1 MLSCCHGGSKGC
13 VLEQPVVCHV
23 ASGPTTSV
31 FPHPFR
37 SSKALWKGPVAHVVA
52 ARRVAGH
59 AWWMRGGHCGDC
71 KRHVVVAPG
80 VENTASRFRFAN
92 SDRAT
97 AVPCPERVS
106 TWPTVRT
113 LVKVASQ
120 LRSVV

>member
-31 FPHPFR
+31 FPQPVR
-37 SSKALWKGPVAHVVA
+37 SSNAVWKGPVAHVVA

-59 AWWMRGGHCGDC
+59 TWRMRGGSAKIA
-71 KRHVVVAPG
+71 KRHTTVAPG

-97 AVPCPERVS
+97 AVPCPEGVH
-106 TWPTVRT
+106 
-113 LVKVASQ
+113 VAYGRI
-120 LRSVV
+120 RSCGSMTAT

>member
-37 SSKALWKGPVAHVVA
+37 SSNAVWKGPVAHVVA

-59 AWWMRGGHCGDC
+59 AWRMRGGHGGDC
-71 KRHVVVAPG
+71 KRHAAVALG
-80 VENTASRFRFAN
+80 VENTLSRFRITD
-92 SDRAT
+92 SDRPT
-97 AVPCPERVS
+97 AVSLSRAGVH
-106 TWPTVRT
+106 
-113 LVKVASQ
+113 VAYGRIRELGSIAAA
-120 LRSVV
+120 